1 MQSLHIFAA
10 KYSPHAGFAE
20 RPGRA
25 VTILAALGGPLNL
38 ILSIGA
44 ERVI

>member
-10 KYSPHAGFAE
+10 KHAPHAGLAE
-20 RPGRA
+20 RSGRA